1 VDEKKKPAGPMTAA
15 AAPASEAPARTS
27 PSAADKRRKIDEAK
41 QDPLVQ
47 KALKIFDGQ
56 ILDVK
61 D

>member
-1 VDEKKKPAGPMTAA
+1 MTAA